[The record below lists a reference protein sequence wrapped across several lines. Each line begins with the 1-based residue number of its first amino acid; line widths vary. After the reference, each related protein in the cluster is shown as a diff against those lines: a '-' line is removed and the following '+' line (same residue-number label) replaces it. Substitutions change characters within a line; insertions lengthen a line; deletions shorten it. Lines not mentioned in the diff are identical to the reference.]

1 MKYSGFQLRS
11 LEDYD
16 ELKKHVD
23 ATRSSGS
30 QYAKSRLMEA
40 APEQSNGESA
50 LQFFTEAIKENSLYL
65 LDEPENS
72 LSAQKQLELRQFLAD
87 SARFFGCQFVIST
100 HSPFLL
106 SIPEA
111 KIYDLDITPPQLRKW
126 TELENVRIYRNF
138 FKEHDKEF

>member
-1 MKYSGFQLRS
+1 MRS
-11 LEDYD
+11 LDDYD

-40 APEQSNGESA
+40 VPEQSNGESA
-50 LQFFTEAIKENSLYL
+50 LQYFTEAIKENALYL

-72 LSAQKQLELRQFLAD
+72 LSAQRQLELRQFLSD
-87 SARFFGCQFVIST
+87 SVRFFGCQFVIST

-106 SIPEA
+106 SLPGA
-111 KIYDLDITPPQLRKW
+111 RIYDLDVTPPQARKW
-126 TELENVRIYRNF
+126 TDLENVRIYREF
-138 FKEHDKEF
+138 FKDHDKEF